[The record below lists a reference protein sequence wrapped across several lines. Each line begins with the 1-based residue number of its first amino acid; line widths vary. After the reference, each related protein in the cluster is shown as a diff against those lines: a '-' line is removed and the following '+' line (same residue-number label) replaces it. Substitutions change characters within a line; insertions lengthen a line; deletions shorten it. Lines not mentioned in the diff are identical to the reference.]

1 MAPRSVSP
9 GVRAVAGPAALGIGL
24 INSGTLTLIAVGL
37 DQLQA
42 RRPAKARTT
51 GASA

>member
-1 MAPRSVSP
+1 MAPCRVSP

-24 INSGTLTLIAVGL
+24 KHGGTVMLTPVGL
-37 DQLQA
+37 EQLQS

-51 GASA
+51 GAAA